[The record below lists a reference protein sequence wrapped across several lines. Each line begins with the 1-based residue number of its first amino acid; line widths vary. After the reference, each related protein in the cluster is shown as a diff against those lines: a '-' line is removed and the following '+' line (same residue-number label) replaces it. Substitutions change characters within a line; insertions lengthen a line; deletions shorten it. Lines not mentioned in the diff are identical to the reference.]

1 MRPLGLNSSWLN
13 PSALFGP
20 PSRMPRILRG
30 KVPTKPRPFK
40 GSTPKLNLRIGVPW
54 CREGSLRANSTV
66 STPGPHDE
74 GRTPKD
80 LYELSLGLSRSR
92 INGNTEIQCTVYDA
106 KGEETLAQ
114 KMTKYDIVKSFGFSG
129 RDLRTFDLPSG
140 GFPHIL
146 IREQT
151 ILIHIFDLRLLIQAD
166 RVFLINIEETIG
178 SETDNACRV
187 FRHDLKSKLLGSR
200 GSGVSIRLPYE
211 LRVVEAALASVTAT
225 LEAEYLLAKKK
236 VSETL
241 ASLEKEEHPL
251 NSELKTLLDLVRNLV
266 GIEKRGKQVR
276 EVIQEVLNEDQD
288 MADMHLS
295 DKKNGLPHTAADHQD
310 VEYLFE
316 AYYKAS
322 DSVVQEAASL
332 IRYIRQTEETIQS
345 ILNVR
350 RNQIMVLEAKIEIV
364 MVGLATATLV
374 AGYYGMNVVNY
385 LEESAWAFGLLCSS
399 SIIGTGLIWRY
410 GMKQLRLI
418 QRVKS
423 ANAPLS
429 RSTSRSYS
437 K

>member
-1 MRPLGLNSSWLN
+1 MRPLGVNSSWFN
-13 PSALFGP
+13 SSALLGP
-20 PSRMPRILRG
+20 RSRMSRILRD
-30 KVPTKPRPFK
+30 KIPTNPRPFNS
-40 GSTPKLNLRIGVPW
+40 STTGRNTRLSAPW
-54 CREGSLRANSTV
+54 RREGSLWANSTAA
-66 STPGPHDE
+66 TPGPHDN
-74 GRTPKD
+74 GQTPKG
-80 LYELSLGLSRSR
+80 LYELSLGLSRTR
-92 INGNTEIQCTVYDA
+92 INGNTEIQCTIYDMN
-106 KGEETLAQ
+106 GEETPAQ

-178 SETDNACRV
+178 NETDNASRV

-225 LEAEYLLAKKK
+225 LEAQYLLVKKE

-251 NSELKTLLDLVRNLV
+251 NSELKTLLDLVRTLV
-266 GIEKRGKQVR
+266 DIEKRGKQVR
-276 EVIQEVLNEDQD
+276 EAIQEVLNEDQD

-295 DKKNGLPHTAADHQD
+295 DKKNGLPHKAADHQD

-322 DSVVQEAASL
+322 DGVVQEAGSL
-332 IRYIRQTEETIQS
+332 IRS
-345 ILNVR
+345 WSWR
-350 RNQIMVLEAKIEIV
+350 RR
-364 MVGLATATLV
+364 
-374 AGYYGMNVVNY
+374 
-385 LEESAWAFGLLCSS
+385 S
-399 SIIGTGLIWRY
+399 
-410 GMKQLRLI
+410 RLSWLGSQPRRLWLGI
-418 QRVKS
+418 TV
-423 ANAPLS
+423 
-429 RSTSRSYS
+429 
-437 K
+437 

>member
-1 MRPLGLNSSWLN
+1 MRPLGLNSSWFN
-13 PSALFGP
+13 PWALLGP
-20 PSRMPRILRG
+20 SSRMSRILRD
-30 KVPTKPRPFK
+30 KAPTNARLFSCSAPK
-40 GSTPKLNLRIGVPW
+40 GNSKIGVPW
-54 CREGSLRANSTV
+54 SRDGSLRANSTV
-66 STPGPHDE
+66 STPGPHDD

-80 LYELSLGLSRSR
+80 LYELSLGLSRTR
-92 INGNTEIQCTVYDA
+92 INGNTEIQCTIYDVD
-106 KGEETLAQ
+106 GEETPAQ
-114 KMTKYDIVKSFGFSG
+114 KMNKYDIVKSFGFSG

-146 IREQT
+146 IRERT

-166 RVFLINIEETIG
+166 RVLLINIEEAVG
-178 SETDNACRV
+178 SDIDNASRV

-225 LEAEYLLAKKK
+225 LEAEYLLVKKE

-276 EVIQEVLNEDQD
+276 EAIQEVLNDDQD

-374 AGYYGMNVVNY
+374 AGYYGMNV
-385 LEESAWAFGLLCSS
+385 GSS
-399 SIIGTGLIWRY
+399 GDMG
-410 GMKQLRLI
+410 
-418 QRVKS
+418 
-423 ANAPLS
+423 
-429 RSTSRSYS
+429 
-437 K
+437 

>member
-1 MRPLGLNSSWLN
+1 MYSIR
-13 PSALFGP
+13 
-20 PSRMPRILRG
+20 
-30 KVPTKPRPFK
+30 
-40 GSTPKLNLRIGVPW
+40 
-54 CREGSLRANSTV
+54 REGRGNSGTENDKVRHRQELWVQWSGSANFRSPFWWISSYFDPRTDD
-66 STPGPHDE
+66 PH
-74 GRTPKD
+74 T
-80 LYELSLGLSRSR
+80 
-92 INGNTEIQCTVYDA
+92 
-106 KGEETLAQ
+106 
-114 KMTKYDIVKSFGFSG
+114 
-129 RDLRTFDLPSG
+129 
-140 GFPHIL
+140 
-146 IREQT
+146 
-151 ILIHIFDLRLLIQAD
+151 IFDLRLLIQAD

-310 VEYLFE
+310 VEYLSRHTTRL
-316 AYYKAS
+316 AIA
-322 DSVVQEAASL
+322 
-332 IRYIRQTEETIQS
+332 YIRQTEETIQS

-429 RSTSRSYS
+429 RVNFSFLFKVVQNLNRT
-437 K
+437 